1 MKPEQQKT
9 AKILL
14 AASLVIVMLGFGI
27 ALPLMSFYIIHFK
40 ASGSALGLMMSLYS
54 LMQFLFA
61 PMWGRLSDRIGRK
74 PVLLTGI
81 FGYFLAFILQGLSQD
96 IVQFTLSRTLAG
108 VLSSAALPTAMA
120 YIADITTPEDRSKG
134 VGLMGAS
141 MGLGMIFG
149 PMLGG
154 LLTGISLPLPG
165 WLTPLLQV
173 TTDPSTGKLINLSI
187 PFFASALLALLAAPF
202 IHLFLPESLPAE
214 ARKHHVD
221 AKRDPFFRSLTA
233 GLKGPSG
240 FLMAMAFLLAF
251 ALANMESVFS
261 LYGGQHF
268 SMGPSEVGLL
278 MGGLGLVSVIEQ
290 GIVIGPLT
298 RRFGETRIIKGGLL
312 VGILGFIGMA
322 LASVKPMLIISALV
336 FNMGNV
342 LLAPSV
348 TSLISKRAR
357 GGQGTAMGMNNSF
370 QALGRGI
377 GPLWAGFAYDMTAT
391 LSFWT
396 GALVQLLALVYAFKV
411 FGSSF
416 NTLPVDPTEAAP
428 ASGLD

>member
-54 LMQFLFA
+54 LMQFVFA

-81 FGYFLAFILQGLSQD
+81 FGYFLAFVLQGLSQD

-108 VLSSAALPTAMA
+108 VLSSATLPTAMA
-120 YIADITTPEDRSKG
+120 YIADITSTEDRSKG

-154 LLTGISLPLPG
+154 ILTGLSLTLPA

-202 IHLFLPESLPAE
+202 IMIFLPESLRPEDRMA
-214 ARKHHVD
+214 APTG
-221 AKRDPFFRSLTA
+221 KRESRFSFVIN
-233 GLKGPSG
+233 GLKGPTG

-251 ALANMESVFS
+251 ALANMESVLS

-298 RRFGETRIIKGGLL
+298 RRFGEVRIIQGGLL
-312 VGILGFIGMA
+312 VGIVGFIGMA
-322 LASVKPMLIISALV
+322 LAAAKPALIVSALV

-348 TSLISKRAR
+348 TSLISKRTCD
-357 GGQGTAMGMNNSF
+357 GQGAAMGMNNSF

-396 GALVQLLALVYAFKV
+396 GALVQAIAFVYAFKV

-416 NTLPVDPTEAAP
+416 NT
-428 ASGLD
+428 ASVESVETTD

>member
-1 MKPEQQKT
+1 MRSEQQKT
-9 AKILL
+9 AKFLL

-27 ALPLMSFYIIHFK
+27 ALPLMSFYIIHFN

-81 FGYFLAFILQGLSQD
+81 FGYFLAFVLQGLSQD
-96 IVQFTLSRTLAG
+96 IVQFTVSRTLAG
-108 VLSSAALPTAMA
+108 ILSSATLPTAMA
-120 YIADITTPEDRSKG
+120 YIADITPLEDRSKG

-149 PMLGG
+149 PMMGG
-154 LLTGISLPLPG
+154 VLTGLSLTLPA

-202 IHLFLPESLPAE
+202 IMAFLPESLPAN
-214 ARKHHVD
+214 ARHNTAGV
-221 AKRDPFFRSLTA
+221 KRNSFFKSLVA

-240 FLMAMAFLLAF
+240 FLLALAFLLAF
-251 ALANMESVFS
+251 ALANMESVLS

-268 SMGPSEVGLL
+268 AMGPSEVGLL

-290 GIVIGPLT
+290 GAAIGPLT
-298 RRFGETRIIKGGLL
+298 RRFGETRVIQGGLL
-312 VGILGFIGMA
+312 VGIIGFIGMA
-322 LASVKPMLIISALV
+322 LALTKPWLVVSAMV

-357 GGQGTAMGMNNSF
+357 GGQGAAMGMNNSF

-396 GALVQLLALVYAFKV
+396 GALVQFIALVFAYKV
-411 FGSSF
+411 FDSSF
-416 NTLPVDPTEAAP
+416 NSVDIEITEAAP

>member
-1 MKPEQQKT
+1 MNPEQQKT

-54 LMQFLFA
+54 LMQFVFA

-81 FGYFLAFILQGLSQD
+81 FGYFLAFVLQGLSQD

-120 YIADITTPEDRSKG
+120 YIADITSPEDRSKG

-154 LLTGISLPLPG
+154 ILTGLTLTLPG

-202 IHLFLPESLPAE
+202 IMIFLPESLRPEDRKAAPAGQRE
-214 ARKHHVD
+214 SR
-221 AKRDPFFRSLTA
+221 FSFIIN
-233 GLKGPSG
+233 GLKGPTG

-251 ALANMESVFS
+251 ALANMESVLS

-298 RRFGETRIIKGGLL
+298 RRFGETRIIQGGLL

-322 LASVKPMLIISALV
+322 LAAAKPVLIVSALV

-348 TSLISKRAR
+348 TSLISKRTR
-357 GGQGTAMGMNNSF
+357 DGQGAAMGMNNSF

-396 GALVQLLALVYAFKV
+396 GALVQLIALVYAFKV

-416 NTLPVDPTEAAP
+416 NPVSVEPVETTD
-428 ASGLD
+428 

>member
-1 MKPEQQKT
+1 
-9 AKILL
+9 
-14 AASLVIVMLGFGI
+14 
-27 ALPLMSFYIIHFK
+27 
-40 ASGSALGLMMSLYS
+40 
-54 LMQFLFA
+54 
-61 PMWGRLSDRIGRK
+61 
-74 PVLLTGI
+74 
-81 FGYFLAFILQGLSQD
+81 
-96 IVQFTLSRTLAG
+96 
-108 VLSSAALPTAMA
+108 
-120 YIADITTPEDRSKG
+120 
-134 VGLMGAS
+134 MGAS

-154 LLTGISLPLPG
+154 LLTGISLTLPG

-173 TTDPSTGKLINLSI
+173 TTDPSTGNLINLSI

-202 IHLFLPESLPAE
+202 IMIFLPESLHPE
-214 ARKHHVD
+214 DRKATPV
-221 AKRDPFFRSLTA
+221 AKRESKFSFVIN
-233 GLKGPSG
+233 GLKGPTG

-251 ALANMESVFS
+251 ALANMESVLS

-278 MGGLGLVSVIEQ
+278 MGGMGLVSVIEQ
-290 GIVIGPLT
+290 GVVIGPLS
-298 RRFGETRIIKGGLL
+298 RKFGETRIIEGGLL
-312 VGILGFIGMA
+312 VSIAGFIGMA
-322 LASVKPMLIISALV
+322 LAVNKPWLVVSALV

-348 TSLISKRAR
+348 TSLISKRTR
-357 GGQGTAMGMNNSF
+357 DGQGAAMGMNNSF

-396 GALVQLLALVYAFKV
+396 GALVQLIALIYAFKV

-416 NTLPVDPTEAAP
+416 NTGSVESTEAV
-428 ASGLD
+428 D